1 MSFGS
6 EKMYHIGLDANDVE
20 GAKYAIL
27 PGDPGRVE
35 KIAAMLENA
44 KPLAVNRE
52 YTSYLG
58 TIAGEKVLVM
68 STGMGGPS
76 TAIGVEELTQ
86 IGINTM
92 IRVGTSGGM
101 QMDVLPGDV
110 AVISGAIRQEG
121 TSKEYT
127 PIEYPALA
135 DLDVTLALREAAK
148 EIGFNWHVG
157 VAHCKDSFYG
167 QHSPESMPVGSELL
181 YKWDAWIKAGAL
193 VSEMETAALY
203 TVASVRRV
211 RAGAVMLV
219 MWNQERAKA
228 GLPQERCHETE
239 RPIRVASK
247 AIEKLIEQDKK

>member
-92 IRVGTSGGM
+92 IRVGT
-101 QMDVLPGDV
+101 
-110 AVISGAIRQEG
+110 AIFGARN
-121 TSKEYT
+121 Y
-127 PIEYPALA
+127 
-135 DLDVTLALREAAK
+135 AK
-148 EIGFNWHVG
+148 LH
-157 VAHCKDSFYG
+157 
-167 QHSPESMPVGSELL
+167 QP
-181 YKWDAWIKAGAL
+181 
-193 VSEMETAALY
+193 
-203 TVASVRRV
+203 
-211 RAGAVMLV
+211 
-219 MWNQERAKA
+219 
-228 GLPQERCHETE
+228 
-239 RPIRVASK
+239 
-247 AIEKLIEQDKK
+247 